1 MPIDI
6 YSKKLF
12 KIIQLLLVVIKRKK
26 VFVSKIKIG
35 NYYSILY
42 KIKPKMVNG
51 IGILF
56 IVD

>member
-1 MPIDI
+1 MEM
-6 YSKKLF
+6 
-12 KIIQLLLVVIKRKK
+12 LVVIKRKK

-35 NYYSILY
+35 NYYSIPY
-42 KIKPKMVNG
+42 KIKSKMVNG